1 MGDLPFRS
9 GRKVSRAT
17 SKLSVLADREISAEM
32 LSASAARG
40 LPRNLG
46 QLQCKHYEGMLPV
59 PNACEDDGKVIF
71 HAFKKKFR
79 PPRRCIFVAP
89 RGPTTELRDM
99 LLNHDKLKAEII
111 STWDKR
117 VANKVVAGKTHILAG
132 ELPTTFTRT
141 TLVRL
146 AIPLSTKSWTRIGA
160 RPIGRRDLGDIYRRR
175 PSAKLPMQSHRR
187 NRVMWGSCLRYM
199 RRRQALRSV
208 AAYFLAGRPS
218 KTASALL

>member
-32 LSASAARG
+32 LSASAAPRAA
-40 LPRNLG
+40 RNLG

-117 VANKVVAGKTHILAG
+117 VANKVVAGKTHILVG

-160 RPIGRRDLGDIYRRR
+160 RPIGRRDWGTSTAAAPR
-175 PSAKLPMQSHRR
+175 PNSQRR

>member
-1 MGDLPFRS
+1 
-9 GRKVSRAT
+9 
-17 SKLSVLADREISAEM
+17 
-32 LSASAARG
+32 
-40 LPRNLG
+40 
-46 QLQCKHYEGMLPV
+46 
-59 PNACEDDGKVIF
+59 
-71 HAFKKKFR
+71 
-79 PPRRCIFVAP
+79 
-89 RGPTTELRDM
+89 M
-99 LLNHDKLKAEII
+99 LLNPDKLKAEII

-141 TLVRL
+141 TLVHL

-187 NRVMWGSCLRYM
+187 KSRYVGKLLEVL

>member
-1 MGDLPFRS
+1 
-9 GRKVSRAT
+9 
-17 SKLSVLADREISAEM
+17 
-32 LSASAARG
+32 
-40 LPRNLG
+40 
-46 QLQCKHYEGMLPV
+46 MLPV

-117 VANKVVAGKTHILAG
+117 VANKVVVGKTHILAG

-146 AIPLSTKSWTRIGA
+146 AIPLSTKSSSAHGLLGVAIWGTSTA
-160 RPIGRRDLGDIYRRR
+160 AAPRPN
-175 PSAKLPMQSHRR
+175 SQF
-187 NRVMWGSCLRYM
+187 NRTEGI
-199 RRRQALRSV
+199 ALCGE
-208 AAYFLAGRPS
+208 AA
-218 KTASALL
+218 